1 MTLNLESVGK
11 KSEPIEYSYSWKDVV
26 LYALG
31 VGANSE
37 DLNFV
42 YEQNLKIYPTFAVV
56 PAYPAMAWAVMET
69 NADLTM
75 LLHAGQKIVLHHE
88 VPTEGKLYTIAKIAN
103 IYDKVKHA
111 LIIVEAETRD
121 EKATHLFDNVASLL
135 VRGAGGFGGERGPK
149 AENEPPGREPDFVDE
164 LKVSEVQNLIY
175 RLSGDTN
182 PLHVDPE
189 FAKLAGFDR
198 PILHGLCTFGFAGR
212 SILRRVCDNDPLRL
226 KSFEVRFSGIVF
238 PGDTLTTQGWKVANK
253 KYIVQTIN
261 QRNEVVLSN
270 AMAEL
275 R

>member
-175 RLSGDTN
+175 RLLGDTN

-198 PILHGLCTFGFAGR
+198 PVLHGLCTFGFAGR